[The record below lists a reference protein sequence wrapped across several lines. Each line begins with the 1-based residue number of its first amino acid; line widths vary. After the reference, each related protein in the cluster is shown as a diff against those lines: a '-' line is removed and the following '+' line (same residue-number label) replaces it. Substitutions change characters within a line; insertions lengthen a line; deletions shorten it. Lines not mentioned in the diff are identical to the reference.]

1 MNINSFPSAPAGPEA
16 WPWSVPKHD
25 PPLLQVPGMQ
35 LPKISLI
42 TPSFNQA
49 AYLEETIRSV
59 LLQRYPN
66 LEYIIVDGGSHDG
79 SVDII
84 KKYEPWLASWS
95 SGPDEGQSDAINRGF
110 RISSGD
116 ILSWLCSDDLLRP
129 DALWKVAF
137 EFMREPETDVLA
149 GACRL
154 QYDCDG
160 GRIHDSAVVGAEW
173 ESHPYSVGIWQ
184 PSCYFR
190 RSAVA
195 REFLV
200 DENLHYCMDRELW
213 CHFVQNERNWRRSD
227 EVLSHYRYT
236 GANKSVVGNDAI
248 IEELVVLFNRHAPAC
263 VFLPEILRDIWM
275 PLVLRGMQHDS
286 GLKRQASALGA
297 KALAGALLAVYPRRH
312 VRNLQREIYAYT
324 VW

>member
-66 LEYIIVDGGSHDG
+66 LEYIIVDGGSHDD

-116 ILSWLCSDDLLRP
+116 IVSWLCSDDLLRP
-129 DALWKVAF
+129 NALWKVAF
-137 EFMREPETDVLA
+137 EFMREPEMDVLA

-154 QYDCDG
+154 QYDWNMQLACWTWLINYAMSPSL
-160 GRIHDSAVVGAEW
+160 RINAARSPAMPWRFSSASKNLLLAPAVVLITSAKRVGA
-173 ESHPYSVGIWQ
+173 
-184 PSCYFR
+184 
-190 RSAVA
+190 
-195 REFLV
+195 
-200 DENLHYCMDRELW
+200 
-213 CHFVQNERNWRRSD
+213 
-227 EVLSHYRYT
+227 
-236 GANKSVVGNDAI
+236 
-248 IEELVVLFNRHAPAC
+248 
-263 VFLPEILRDIWM
+263 
-275 PLVLRGMQHDS
+275 
-286 GLKRQASALGA
+286 
-297 KALAGALLAVYPRRH
+297 
-312 VRNLQREIYAYT
+312 
-324 VW
+324 

>member
-1 MNINSFPSAPAGPEA
+1 MNIDTLPPAPTGLET
-16 WPWSVPKHD
+16 WPWSALND
-25 PPLLQVPGMQ
+25 ATPLLQGPRLQ

-42 TPSFNQA
+42 TPSFNQV
-49 AYLEETIRSV
+49 AYIEETIRSV

-66 LEYIIVDGGSHDG
+66 LEYIIVDGGSTDG

-84 KKYEPWLASWS
+84 KKYDPWLASWS
-95 SGPDEGQSDAINRGF
+95 SGPDKGQSDAINRGF
-110 RISSGD
+110 RIANGD
-116 ILSWLCSDDLLRP
+116 IVSWLCSDDLLRP

-137 EFMREPETDVLA
+137 EFMREPAMDVLA
-149 GACRL
+149 AACRL
-154 QYDCDG
+154 QYDCEG
-160 GRIHDSAVVGAEW
+160 GRIHDSPVAGAEW
-173 ESHPYSVGIWQ
+173 ERYPYSDGIWQ
-184 PSCYFR
+184 PSCFFR

-213 CHFVQNERNWRRSD
+213 CHFVQNERNLRRSD

-236 GANKSVVGNDAI
+236 GANKSMVGNDAI
-248 IEELVVLFNRHAPAC
+248 INELVLLFNRHAPAC

-275 PLVLRGMQHDS
+275 PLVLRGMRQDS
-286 GLKRQASALGA
+286 GSKRLVSALGA

>member
-1 MNINSFPSAPAGPEA
+1 MNIDAFPPAPAGPEA

-25 PPLLQVPGMQ
+25 PPLLQVPEIQ

-84 KKYEPWLASWS
+84 KKYAPWLARWS
-95 SGPDEGQSDAINRGF
+95 SGPDTGQSDAINRGF

-116 ILSWLCSDDLLRP
+116 IVSWLCSDDLLRP

-137 EFMREPETDVLA
+137 EFMRDPEMDVLV

-154 QYDCDG
+154 QYDCEG
-160 GRIHDSAVVGAEW
+160 GRIHDSPVAGAEW
-173 ESHPYSVGIWQ
+173 ERHPYSDGIWQ
-184 PSCYFR
+184 PSCFFR

-213 CHFVQNERNWRRSD
+213 CHFVEHERNWRRSD

-263 VFLPEILRDIWM
+263 VFLPEILRDVWM
-275 PLVLRGMQHDS
+275 PLVLRGMRQDS

>member
-66 LEYIIVDGGSHDG
+66 LEYIIVDGGSADG

-116 ILSWLCSDDLLRP
+116 IVSWLCSDDLLRP

-137 EFMREPETDVLA
+137 EFMREPEMDVLV

-173 ESHPYSVGIWQ
+173 ESHPYSDGIWQ
-184 PSCYFR
+184 PSCFFR

-213 CHFVQNERNWRRSD
+213 CHFVQNERNWGRSD

-263 VFLPEILRDIWM
+263 VFLPEILRDVWM
-275 PLVLRGMQHDS
+275 PLVLRGMRQDS
-286 GLKRQASALGA
+286 GLKRLASALGA
-297 KALAGALLAVYPRRH
+297 KALAGALLALYPRRH

>member
-1 MNINSFPSAPAGPEA
+1 MNIDAFPPAPAGSEA

-66 LEYIIVDGGSHDG
+66 LEYIIVDGGSADG

-84 KKYEPWLASWS
+84 KKYAPWLARWS
-95 SGPDEGQSDAINRGF
+95 SGPDKGQSDAINRGF

-116 ILSWLCSDDLLRP
+116 IVSWLCSDDLLRP

-137 EFMREPETDVLA
+137 EFMREPEMDVLV

-173 ESHPYSVGIWQ
+173 ESHPYSDGIWQ
-184 PSCYFR
+184 PSCFFR

-213 CHFVQNERNWRRSD
+213 CHFVQNERNWWRSD

-248 IEELVVLFNRHAPAC
+248 IDELVVLFNRHAPAC

-275 PLVLRGMQHDS
+275 PLVLRGMRQDS
-286 GLKRQASALGA
+286 GLKRLASALGA
-297 KALAGALLAVYPRRH
+297 KALAGALLALYPRRH

>member
-1 MNINSFPSAPAGPEA
+1 MNIDAFPSAPAGLEA
-16 WPWSVPKHD
+16 WPWSMPKSD
-25 PPLLQVPGMQ
+25 PQLLQVPGLE

-42 TPSFNQA
+42 TPSFNQG

-66 LEYIIVDGGSHDG
+66 LEYIIVDGGSTDG

-84 KKYEPWLASWS
+84 KKYDPWLARWS
-95 SGPDEGQSDAINRGF
+95 SGPDAGQSHAINRGF
-110 RISSGD
+110 RTSSGD
-116 ILSWLCSDDLLRP
+116 IVSWLCSDDLLRP

-137 EFMREPETDVLA
+137 EFMREPEMDVFA
-149 GACRL
+149 GACGL

-160 GRIHDSAVVGAEW
+160 GRVLDSPVAGSEW
-173 ESHPYSVGIWQ
+173 ESHPYSDGIWQ
-184 PSCYFR
+184 PSCFFR
-190 RSAVA
+190 RSALA
-195 REFLV
+195 REFLL

-213 CHFVQNERNWRRSD
+213 CHFVQHERTWRRSD

-236 GANKSVVGNDAI
+236 GANKSVVGSNAI
-248 IEELVVLFNRHAPAC
+248 IEELVALFNRYAPAC

-275 PLVLRGMQHDS
+275 PLVLRGMRQDS
-286 GLKRQASALGA
+286 GPKRLVSALGA
-297 KALAGALLAVYPRRH
+297 KALAGALLTVYPRRH
-312 VRNLQREIYAYT
+312 VRNLQREIYAYS

>member
-1 MNINSFPSAPAGPEA
+1 
-16 WPWSVPKHD
+16 
-25 PPLLQVPGMQ
+25 
-35 LPKISLI
+35 
-42 TPSFNQA
+42 
-49 AYLEETIRSV
+49 
-59 LLQRYPN
+59 
-66 LEYIIVDGGSHDG
+66 
-79 SVDII
+79 VDII
-84 KKYEPWLASWS
+84 KKYDPWLASWS
-95 SGPDEGQSDAINRGF
+95 SGPDKGQSDAINRGF
-110 RISSGD
+110 RIANGD
-116 ILSWLCSDDLLRP
+116 IVSWLCSDDLLRP

-137 EFMREPETDVLA
+137 EFMREPEMDVLA

-173 ESHPYSVGIWQ
+173 ESHPYSDGIWQ
-184 PSCYFR
+184 PSCFFR

-213 CHFVQNERNWRRSD
+213 CHFVQNERNWGRSD

-275 PLVLRGMQHDS
+275 PLVLRGMQQDS

-297 KALAGALLAVYPRRH
+297 KALAGALLALYPRRH